1 MSGRKQ
7 DNQNSATQSPPLSRL
22 LHDLNQPLSA
32 ISSYAQAAIQLID
45 NHLADEARLKELFTK
60 IAAQSTRATA
70 LSQEMSKALAHD
82 APRP

>member
-7 DNQNSATQSPPLSRL
+7 DNQNPATDGPALSRL

-32 ISSYAQAAIQLID
+32 INNYAQAAIQLID
-45 NHLADEARLKELFTK
+45 NRLADEARLKELFTK

-70 LSQEMSKALAHD
+70 LSQEMSKTLAHEE
-82 APRP
+82 PRR